1 MSLLYT
7 FIAPHPPI
15 IVPEIGRGE
24 EKKTIDTIRAYEKMA
39 RMIAE
44 IKPETIIVI
53 SPHSS
58 YYSNYFYIAGG
69 KRGTG
74 DFGNFGASGIVMD
87 IEYDQ
92 DLVGDIIDEAY
103 QCGIA
108 ATDEHS
114 GYDVLDHGVMVPLY
128 FVNRE
133 YQDYRLVKVSLSE
146 LSLGLHYRFGEAV
159 RRAVD
164 NSGRRV
170 VIIASGDLSHVLKAD
185 GPYGFNKE
193 GPRFDRFV
201 TDAVRS
207 GDLGVLMELDE
218 GFCVKAAECGLR
230 SFVIMAGAIGDSDFR
245 SELLSYEG
253 PFGVGYAVAFFELVR
268 SSNAYVRLARESLEF
283 YLKYKRRMKLPE
295 GLPVEMYDR
304 RAGVFVSLKK
314 RGELRGCV
322 GTICGV
328 ASCVGEEI
336 IGNAVSAGVGDP
348 RFFPVELGEL
358 SDISFSVDVLGEAFV
373 VTDRGVLDVVR
384 FGVIVSSGDR
394 RGLLL
399 PDLGG
404 VDTPEEQISI
414 ALSKAGIGPGEDF
427 VLEAFEVVRY
437 REE

>member
-103 QCGIA
+103 
-108 ATDEHS
+108 
-114 GYDVLDHGVMVPLY
+114 
-128 FVNRE
+128 
-133 YQDYRLVKVSLSE
+133 RLVKVSLSE

-218 GFCVKAAECGLR
+218 G
-230 SFVIMAGAIGDSDFR
+230 
-245 SELLSYEG
+245 
-253 PFGVGYAVAFFELVR
+253 
-268 SSNAYVRLARESLEF
+268 
-283 YLKYKRRMKLPE
+283 
-295 GLPVEMYDR
+295 
-304 RAGVFVSLKK
+304 
-314 RGELRGCV
+314 
-322 GTICGV
+322 
-328 ASCVGEEI
+328 
-336 IGNAVSAGVGDP
+336 
-348 RFFPVELGEL
+348 
-358 SDISFSVDVLGEAFV
+358 
-373 VTDRGVLDVVR
+373 
-384 FGVIVSSGDR
+384 
-394 RGLLL
+394 
-399 PDLGG
+399 
-404 VDTPEEQISI
+404 
-414 ALSKAGIGPGEDF
+414 
-427 VLEAFEVVRY
+427 
-437 REE
+437 